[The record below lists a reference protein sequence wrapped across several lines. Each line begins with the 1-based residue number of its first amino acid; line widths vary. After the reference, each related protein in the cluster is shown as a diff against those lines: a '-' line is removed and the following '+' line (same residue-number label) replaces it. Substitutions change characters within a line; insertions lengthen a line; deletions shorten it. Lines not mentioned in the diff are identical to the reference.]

1 MGSSAER
8 ELSELVRTV
17 TKAADAAADGD
28 AVERGRALDVLSR
41 LAKFDVSLEL
51 LAATQAGK
59 SMKKLSKSCK
69 EKAVA
74 EKAAEVV
81 GVWKRA
87 VSAGGSASNNKG
99 TLSSSGL
106 SSPKP
111 SSAAPEP
118 TRSSGSTLTTGA
130 NKAAAGGS
138 GVVPTPKLT
147 GDSTRDKGRK
157 LLAESLHT
165 ATTEEQNHDEYL
177 LDVAELAADI
187 EQAMFSQFGGTNKQY
202 MAKFRNL
209 RFNLK
214 DPKNPDLRGRVVRG
228 DVSPADLVTLSSEAL
243 ASREVQEKNEK
254 IREWAMFEAE
264 RGKHNKQA
272 STDQFQCGK
281 CKQRKTRYFQMQ
293 TRSADEPMTTF
304 VTCVNCG
311 HRWKFC

>member
-1 MGSSAER
+1 LIPS
-8 ELSELVRTV
+8 LS
-17 TKAADAAADGD
+17 
-28 AVERGRALDVLSR
+28 
-41 LAKFDVSLEL
+41 
-51 LAATQAGK
+51 
-59 SMKKLSKSCK
+59 
-69 EKAVA
+69 
-74 EKAAEVV
+74 
-81 GVWKRA
+81 
-87 VSAGGSASNNKG
+87 
-99 TLSSSGL
+99 
-106 SSPKP
+106 
-111 SSAAPEP
+111 
-118 TRSSGSTLTTGA
+118 
-130 NKAAAGGS
+130 AGGS

-272 STDQFQCGK
+272 STDQFQCAAPLYPPPPFPFLTHSQTSK
-281 CKQRKTRYFQMQ
+281 RTRNYTSELTDINAQRKKQRK
-293 TRSADEPMTTF
+293 
-304 VTCVNCG
+304 
-311 HRWKFC
+311 